1 MSLNDLKSMPLH
13 ERMQLMEA
21 LWDTF
26 VHEENVQSPVWHEK
40 ILESRTRIMERREVK
55 SYSLDELKKE
65 R

>member
-1 MSLNDLKSMPLH
+1 MSLNDLKSLPLH
-13 ERMQLMEA
+13 KRMQLMEA

-26 VHEENVQSPVWHEK
+26 VHEENLQSPAWHKK
-40 ILESRTRIMERREVK
+40 ILETRMRIMEEREVK

>member
-1 MSLNDLKSMPLH
+1 MPLH

-26 VHEENVQSPVWHEK
+26 IQEENLQSPPWHKK
-40 ILESRTRIMERREVK
+40 ILETRTRIMEEREVK
-55 SYSLDELKKE
+55 SYSLDELRKE